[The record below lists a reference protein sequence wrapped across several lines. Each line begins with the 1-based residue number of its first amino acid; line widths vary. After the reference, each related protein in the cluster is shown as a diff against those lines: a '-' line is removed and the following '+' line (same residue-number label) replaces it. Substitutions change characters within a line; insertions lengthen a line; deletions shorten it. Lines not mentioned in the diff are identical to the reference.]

1 MTTKEIIEII
11 VSFLTGAG
19 ISAVITLK
27 VTKKSKV
34 NKVTQ
39 SGNVAGGDIVGRDK
53 R

>member
-11 VSFLTGAG
+11 VSFLAGAG
-19 ISAVITLK
+19 ISTVITLRI
-27 VTKKSKV
+27 TKKSQV